1 MHCGITDFRNSSPG
15 LELLE
20 THERTTPA
28 CLAGRGF
35 HHNFAHILACYT
47 WPSMEDDAHFKHL
60 SLGPSQNQAKSQ
72 CQFSHASQIIWSL
85 KTLQIRSTEAI
96 SVETNSDHSASNHY
110 AITRRQCGPK
120 EEQEGVDQKRMGQ
133 ENMKRTDN
141 EWWWKVMNDEWGCW
155 CIRM

>member
-1 MHCGITDFRNSSPG
+1 MVGTLLINESVSTNESLITFSLKFVVKKPFANLLDNQVERMAPYLPERVRGRTHYKLLKLSKVPMHCGITDFRNSSPG
-15 LELLE
+15 LERLE

-72 CQFSHASQIIWSL
+72 CQFSHASQII
-85 KTLQIRSTEAI
+85 
-96 SVETNSDHSASNHY
+96 
-110 AITRRQCGPK
+110 
-120 EEQEGVDQKRMGQ
+120 
-133 ENMKRTDN
+133 
-141 EWWWKVMNDEWGCW
+141 
-155 CIRM
+155 